1 MILVRNI
8 RLPLSCPDP
17 EQEAVRQAY
26 RTLRLRGNAPAQA
39 GVAKLSVDARHG
51 TPVLVYTIAITLHD
65 EGEESAL
72 AGASPCVCF
81 TRKPDF
87 TFPVGQTPLKHRPV
101 VVGLGPAGLFAALLL
116 ARNGYR
122 PIVLE
127 RGPALAD
134 RVAAVQKF
142 EQTGALD
149 PNANIQ
155 FGEGGAGTFSD
166 GKLTTRV
173 GDPLCG
179 FVTDAF
185 LKHGAPAD
193 IAWRQ
198 KPHVG
203 TDLLRGVI
211 TSIRTEIE
219 NLGGEVHF
227 NTALTGLQTSGGAL
241 CGITTTAGSILC
253 DQLILAVGHSA
264 RDTFAVLHTMGLP
277 LECKPFSVGF
287 RAEHLQ
293 TEIEKSLYHGAAGNP
308 ALPRGEYQL
317 SQHVGQRC
325 VYTFCMCP
333 GGQVCAAA
341 SEDGGVVT
349 NGMSY
354 HARDGRNANAA
365 VVVSVDGRDFDNDP
379 VKAVAFQRQLEQ
391 AAYRAGG
398 GGYLAPAETVG
409 SFLAGRGKLELGA
422 VQPTYPRGV
431 TPCDLGSLLPGELA
445 ADLRDGS
452 RFWPMST
459 PDYPKQFIDVM
470 GVGRSLIQL
479 TIDRLKPICPVE
491 NMWVV
496 TNEKYISIVKEQIP
510 DMPVDNILAEPEARN
525 TAPCIAYACW
535 KIQKKHP
542 DANIVVTPSDALV
555 INTSEYQRVL
565 SKALSYT
572 SDKNAIVTIGIKP
585 SRPETGYGYIAS
597 AEPTSVDE
605 IYKVEAFKEKPNLET
620 AEQYLAAGNYYWNA
634 GIFVWNIDTISKAI
648 RTFQPQLAS
657 IMDEMAPSFYTEQEK
672 EVVGKLFPTCEKISI
687 DYAVME
693 KSKEIYTL
701 PAEFGWSDLGSWGS
715 LRTLLPQDE
724 AGNAKVGKD
733 IRLYECKNCVV
744 HAADE
749 SKVVVQG
756 LDGYIVAEKNGQ
768 LLVCS
773 LQEEQRIKEF

>member
-116 ARNGYR
+116 ARNGYH

-227 NTALTGLQTSGGAL
+227 NTALTGLQTNGGAL

-317 SQHVGQRC
+317 SQHVGERC

-333 GGQVCAAA
+333 GGQVVAA
-341 SEDGGVVT
+341 SSEQGHLCV
-349 NGMSY
+349 NGASLN
-354 HARDGRNANAA
+354 ARDGRNANAA
-365 VVVSVDGRDFDNDP
+365 LLVNVTPEDLPNDDP
-379 VKAVAFQRQLEQ
+379 LAGIELQRACEA
-391 AAYRAGG
+391 AAYRLGG
-398 GGYLAPAETVG
+398 SNWNAPAQLVG
-409 SFLAGRGKLELGA
+409 DFLAGRASKAPGK
-422 VQPTYPRGV
+422 VKPTYPLGV
-431 TPCDLGSLLPGELA
+431 TWTAIDEALPQHIVESLRLGLPLLGKKLRGYDRPDAVLTGVETRSSSPVTVTRDRTCHAVSTPGLYPCGEGAGYAGGIMSAATDGIRCAEALI
-445 ADLRDGS
+445 ADL
-452 RFWPMST
+452 
-459 PDYPKQFIDVM
+459 
-470 GVGRSLIQL
+470 
-479 TIDRLKPICPVE
+479 
-491 NMWVV
+491 
-496 TNEKYISIVKEQIP
+496 
-510 DMPVDNILAEPEARN
+510 
-525 TAPCIAYACW
+525 
-535 KIQKKHP
+535 
-542 DANIVVTPSDALV
+542 
-555 INTSEYQRVL
+555 
-565 SKALSYT
+565 
-572 SDKNAIVTIGIKP
+572 
-585 SRPETGYGYIAS
+585 
-597 AEPTSVDE
+597 
-605 IYKVEAFKEKPNLET
+605 
-620 AEQYLAAGNYYWNA
+620 
-634 GIFVWNIDTISKAI
+634 
-648 RTFQPQLAS
+648 
-657 IMDEMAPSFYTEQEK
+657 
-672 EVVGKLFPTCEKISI
+672 
-687 DYAVME
+687 
-693 KSKEIYTL
+693 
-701 PAEFGWSDLGSWGS
+701 
-715 LRTLLPQDE
+715 
-724 AGNAKVGKD
+724 
-733 IRLYECKNCVV
+733 
-744 HAADE
+744 
-749 SKVVVQG
+749 
-756 LDGYIVAEKNGQ
+756 
-768 LLVCS
+768 
-773 LQEEQRIKEF
+773 